1 MNKFQ
6 KFIQT
11 YDRDVFEAYYRTH
24 LNEDIFKQYPELISL
39 HDLGK
44 IRKLW
49 NIPAKTQA
57 EKAAIIEN
65 FCGGRE
71 FYLRFAE
78 KTRES
83 MLEKYGCYYTATDEY
98 QQKYKN
104 TCLSKYG
111 TEIWN
116 RPFL

>member
-6 KFIQT
+6 KFILNHDKT
-11 YDRDVFEAYYRTH
+11 AFESYYRTH
-24 LNEDIFKQYPELISL
+24 LHEDVFKQYPEIINL

-49 NIPAKTQA
+49 NIPAKTPE

-71 FYLRFAE
+71 FYLRLAE
-78 KTRES
+78 QTKEI
-83 MLEKYGCYYTATDEY
+83 MLDKYGGWYTATEEY
-98 QQKYKN
+98 QQKRKN
-104 TCLSKYG
+104 ACLVK
-111 TEIWN
+111 
-116 RPFL
+116 